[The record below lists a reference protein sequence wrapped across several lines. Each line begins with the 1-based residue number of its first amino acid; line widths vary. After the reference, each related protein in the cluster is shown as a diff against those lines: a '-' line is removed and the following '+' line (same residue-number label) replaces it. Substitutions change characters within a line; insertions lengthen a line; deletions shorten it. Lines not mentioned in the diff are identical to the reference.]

1 MEYITIHTSYEIH
14 YDSYRMMRIH
24 YNPYFSMGVKIY
36 TNSYFSQRVV
46 IHYNSFFFRD
56 KVAKLSTISK
66 NKLGIV
72 L

>member
-1 MEYITIHTSYEIH
+1 
-14 YDSYRMMRIH
+14 MMRIH